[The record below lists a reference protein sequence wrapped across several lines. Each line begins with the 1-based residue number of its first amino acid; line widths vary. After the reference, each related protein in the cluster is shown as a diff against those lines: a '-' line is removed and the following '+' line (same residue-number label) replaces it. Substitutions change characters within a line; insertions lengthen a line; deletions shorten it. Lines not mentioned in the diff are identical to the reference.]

1 MALLL
6 LSPWYIY
13 FTKLNNNRI
22 DYTLFGTSK
31 QSGSRGVASYG
42 FIRMLVAKSTDAP
55 FREKLNFD
63 FSVHRKSAFFPVT

>member
-31 QSGSRGVASYG
+31 QSGSRGVASNG
-42 FIRMLVAKSTDAP
+42 FNLEVGGKINGCSIQGK
-55 FREKLNFD
+55 N
-63 FSVHRKSAFFPVT
+63 